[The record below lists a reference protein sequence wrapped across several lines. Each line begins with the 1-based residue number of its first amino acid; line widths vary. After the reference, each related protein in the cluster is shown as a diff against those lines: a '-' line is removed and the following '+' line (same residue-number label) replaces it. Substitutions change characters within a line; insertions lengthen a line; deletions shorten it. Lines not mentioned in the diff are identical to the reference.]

1 MKGVVFNLLEE
12 MVEQN
17 FGIAVWDSLLEAT
30 NQDGIYVSTETYPDD
45 MLVALVVA
53 AHEKSGIPVNDLVR
67 SFGEFTFPRFY
78 EKNRQFFKPGM
89 NLKDFLLTV
98 DRVIHVEVRKLHPGA
113 ILPQFDYVDEADNEL
128 TMIYSSP
135 RKMCMLAEGL
145 ITGAAKHFDTEYTL
159 EHSQCMHDGADNCRL
174 HLKMAA

>member
-12 MVEQN
+12 MVEQE
-17 FGIAVWDSLLEAT
+17 FGMAVWDALLEET
-30 NQDGIYVSTETYPDD
+30 GQDGIYVSTESYPDE

-67 SFGEFTFPRFY
+67 AFGEFMFPRFY
-78 EKNRQFFKPGM
+78 AQNQKFFQPGM
-89 NLKDFLLTV
+89 TLKEFLLLV
-98 DRVIHVEVRKLHPGA
+98 DRVIHVEVRKLHPDAG
-113 ILPQFDYVDEADNEL
+113 LPQFDYIDEQDNEL

-159 EHSQCMHDGADNCRL
+159 SHDQCMHDGADTCKL

>member
-12 MVEQN
+12 MVEQE
-17 FGIAVWDSLLEAT
+17 FGMAVWDALLEET
-30 NQDGIYVSTETYPDD
+30 GQDGIYVSTESYPDEK
-45 MLVALVVA
+45 LVALVVA

-67 SFGEFTFPRFY
+67 AFGEFMFPRFY
-78 EKNRQFFKPGM
+78 AQNQKFFQSGM
-89 NLKDFLLTV
+89 TLKEFLLLV
-98 DRVIHVEVRKLHPGA
+98 DRVIHVEVRKLHPDAG
-113 ILPQFDYVDEADNEL
+113 LPHFDYIDEQDNEL

-159 EHSQCMHDGADNCRL
+159 SHDQCMHDGADTCKL